1 MQPKWSQGGWSTMIA
16 RHPVAEDPT
25 EAKLVWSWSPDRS
38 RGWPKE
44 NDFCIY
50 SHLIWWISLDLRL
63 KDCWIILVGLL
74 DISCSKSF
82 VIVLMG
88 ETGQGVIPRD
98 APVFDA
104 SHTEIDAKSCQ
115 SLDGFWHSLG
125 YARCL
130 SLVSIWM
137 VKCFRAMMKQ
147 LRFFISFWKY
157 SFFFNA
163 PWCSSFG
170 HFRIHLCDYAVQTCD
185 MPRAMTLPFNHDDLD
200 IYIIKFQNNYH
211 DDHLF
216 FVLGW
221 DVVPRTLR
229 HLTCLLA
236 NVLSPKDSVKS
247 WEVDRLT
254 PQFKHQLN
262 YLHK

>member
-1 MQPKWSQGGWSTMIA
+1 MNT
-16 RHPVAEDPT
+16 V
-25 EAKLVWSWSPDRS
+25 
-38 RGWPKE
+38 
-44 NDFCIY
+44 
-50 SHLIWWISLDLRL
+50 SLDLRL

-137 VKCFRAMMKQ
+137 VKCFRAMMEQ
-147 LRFFISFWKY
+147 LLYFILENTVFSLM
-157 SFFFNA
+157 
-163 PWCSSFG
+163 
-170 HFRIHLCDYAVQTCD
+170 IHDFHHLATSESTSATMQYKPATC
-185 MPRAMTLPFNHDDLD
+185 PGP
-200 IYIIKFQNNYH
+200 
-211 DDHLF
+211 
-216 FVLGW
+216 
-221 DVVPRTLR
+221 
-229 HLTCLLA
+229 
-236 NVLSPKDSVKS
+236 
-247 WEVDRLT
+247 
-254 PQFKHQLN
+254 
-262 YLHK
+262 

>member
-16 RHPVAEDPT
+16 RHTVAEDPT

-38 RGWPKE
+38 RGWPKG

-137 VKCFRAMMKQ
+137 VKCF
-147 LRFFISFWKY
+147 LEPWWNSFDSLFHFGKN

-200 IYIIKFQNNYH
+200 LDIYYSKIIIMMIIFFLYLGGM
-211 DDHLF
+211 LF
-216 FVLGW
+216 LGPYGIW
-221 DVVPRTLR
+221 HVCWPTFYLQRIQSK
-229 HLTCLLA
+229 A
-236 NVLSPKDSVKS
+236 
-247 WEVDRLT
+247 ERLT
-254 PQFKHQLN
+254 DWPTI
-262 YLHK
+262 